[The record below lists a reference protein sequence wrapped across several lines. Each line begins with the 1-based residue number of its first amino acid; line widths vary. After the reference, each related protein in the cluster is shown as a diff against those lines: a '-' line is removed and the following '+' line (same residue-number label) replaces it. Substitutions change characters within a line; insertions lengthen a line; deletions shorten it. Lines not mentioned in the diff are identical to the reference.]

1 MNEREELAE
10 VVWDLALR
18 HLGVATSSSKHMADE
33 LLAAGYRKPRQVTT
47 VEELDALPYNSIVMF
62 DEGWRTSVAER
73 QAESMRWCVP
83 GCLEY
88 IRPEALLPATVIH
101 EGGAL

>member
-1 MNEREELAE
+1 MNER
-10 VVWDLALR
+10 
-18 HLGVATSSSKHMADE
+18 DE
-33 LLAAGYRKPRQVTT
+33 LTEILHRRIGGSVGETVGDILAAGYRKPRQVTT

-73 QAESMRWCVP
+73 QAESMRWYVP

-88 IRPEALLPATVIH
+88 IRPEALLPATVLH
-101 EGGAL
+101 EASL